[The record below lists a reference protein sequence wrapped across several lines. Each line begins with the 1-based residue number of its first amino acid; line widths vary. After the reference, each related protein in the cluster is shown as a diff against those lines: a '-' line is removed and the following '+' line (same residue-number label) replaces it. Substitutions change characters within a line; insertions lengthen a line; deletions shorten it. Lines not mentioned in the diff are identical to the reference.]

1 MYILRNKYIFFVKG
15 LNVEHPSGGVLVKRC
30 SEKMQQI
37 YRRAPM
43 QKCDF
48 NKVAL
53 QLHWNTLR
61 HSNFDEITLPHGCSL
76 VNLLH
81 IFRTPFTKNTS
92 GGFWIHLWE
101 LYTLICFHLWI
112 FHDVGPN
119 HIETSPWTGFY
130 IIGTSVMKEL
140 NKSKVNKMN
149 VINEERYAFLNYL
162 EFEGLGPTIIP

>member
-43 QKCDF
+43 RKCDF

-61 HSNFDEITLPHGCSL
+61 HSNFDELTLPHGCSL

-92 GGFWIHLWE
+92 GGVLLFYWVLNTPLRTVHFNLFSPLNISWRRSQSYRNQSMDWF
-101 LYTLICFHLWI
+101 LYHRNLRHER
-112 FHDVGPN
+112 VKQ
-119 HIETSPWTGFY
+119 IE
-130 IIGTSVMKEL
+130 
-140 NKSKVNKMN
+140 SK
-149 VINEERYAFLNYL
+149 
-162 EFEGLGPTIIP
+162 